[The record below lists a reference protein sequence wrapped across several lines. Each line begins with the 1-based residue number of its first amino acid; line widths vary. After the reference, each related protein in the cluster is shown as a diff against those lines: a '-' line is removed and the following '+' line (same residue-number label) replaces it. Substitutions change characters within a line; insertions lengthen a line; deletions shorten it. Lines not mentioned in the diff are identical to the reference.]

1 MEAKDADEEQVLKD
15 HRSMFALPV
24 DADQKATELRLF
36 SIAPPHMLAFHLA
49 WLSLFSNFFSTFSIP
64 PLLAVIR
71 DDLNL
76 TDTDTGHAGTAAFLG
91 SIFSRIAM
99 GPICDLL
106 GPRIAIATL
115 SLLTAP
121 VILSTSL
128 VSSPNSFIAI
138 RFIAGFSLANFVA
151 NQFWMSCMFSGC
163 VVGLANGFSA
173 GWANMGSGVTQLV
186 MPLIYSLIMSF
197 NVQSFAAWRLAF
209 IVPAVF
215 QVVTAILVLM
225 FGQDLPSGS
234 YKRSQKVENKFKES
248 LLSVISK
255 GVKNYRAWILALTY
269 AFSFGVELTTDNI
282 IAQYFYDR
290 FNVNLE
296 VAGIIAASF
305 GMANF
310 FSRPSGGLVSD
321 KLAQRF
327 GMRGRLWGLW
337 VAQTVAGCLCLLLGR
352 VNSLWGSILV
362 MCAFSIF
369 VQAAAGLT
377 FGVVPFVSKRSLGV
391 VSGITGGGGTMG
403 AVVTQLLLFS
413 GTKFSKQT
421 SISLMGVMMIVCT
434 LPVSLIYFPQWGGMF
449 CGPSY
454 SYGDHLSGPE
464 TETNHYHLLE

>member
-1 MEAKDADEEQVLKD
+1 MEADADEEQVLKD
-15 HRSMFALPV
+15 HHNMFELPV

-36 SIAPPHMLAFHLA
+36 SIASPHMLAFHLA

-71 DDLNL
+71 NDLNL
-76 TDTDTGHAGTAAFLG
+76 TDTDTGYAGTAAFVG
-91 SIFSRIAM
+91 SIVSRIAM
-99 GPICDLL
+99 GPICDLI

-121 VILSTSL
+121 IILSTSL
-128 VSSPNSFIAI
+128 ISSPNSFIAI
-138 RFIAGFSLANFVA
+138 RFLAGFSLANFVA
-151 NQFWMSCMFSGC
+151 NQFWMSSMFSGC

-173 GWANMGSGVTQLV
+173 GWANMGSGVTQMV
-186 MPLIYSLIMSF
+186 MPLIYSFIMSF
-197 NVQSFAAWRLAF
+197 DVPSSTAWRLAF
-209 IVPAVF
+209 FVPAIF
-215 QVVTAILVLM
+215 QTVTALLVLA

-234 YKRSQKVENKFKES
+234 YKRSQKINNGSEES
-248 LLSVISK
+248 LLSVISN
-255 GVKNYRAWILALTY
+255 GAKNYRAWILALIY

-282 IAQYFYDR
+282 IAEYFYDR
-290 FNVNLE
+290 FGVNLE

-321 KLAQRF
+321 RLARRF

-337 VAQTVAGCLCLLLGR
+337 VAQTVAGLLCFLLGR

-362 MCAFSIF
+362 MCAFSVF

-413 GTKFSKQT
+413 GTEFSRQT
-421 SISLMGVMMIVCT
+421 SISLMGVMMLVCT
-434 LPVSLIYFPQWGGMF
+434 LPVSLIYFPKWGGMF
-449 CGPSY
+449 CRPSY
-454 SYGDHLSGPE
+454 GYG
-464 TETNHYHLLE
+464 ETNQYHLLQ